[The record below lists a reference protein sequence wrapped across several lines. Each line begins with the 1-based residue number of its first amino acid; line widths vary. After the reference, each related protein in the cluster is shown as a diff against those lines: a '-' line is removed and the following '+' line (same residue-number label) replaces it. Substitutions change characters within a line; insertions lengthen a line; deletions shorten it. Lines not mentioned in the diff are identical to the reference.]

1 MGMKLAHAFSRYTQF
16 HATPKDPESERERER
31 EREKEN
37 NSSENL

>member
-16 HATPKDPESERERER
+16 HATPKDPESERERE
-31 EREKEN
+31 KEN